1 MTKALLSRRGVE
13 FDVRDIEKD
22 DGAFEELQALG
33 VMSVPAVVVGDKM
46 VLGWNPTR
54 LGELVGFEVTEVST
68 TPEHMISSM
77 RTILDA
83 TIRAVGQIPHE
94 MLGWKSPDR
103 DRPLRQL
110 VHHMFR
116 NYELGV
122 DADIL
127 GEFPARTTWRMTRDV
142 PTFDT
147 TERLVRYGEMVRAKF
162 NSWFDSI
169 DPKAFETTIDA
180 DVGPRTLMQVL
191 ERTRLHSSFHLRQVY
206 AFLEAGDVAPIEPI
220 SLEEMRQMGLT
231 DLPDDIDIR
240 PPGMD

>member
-22 DGAFEELQALG
+22 PTAFEELQALG
-33 VMSVPAVVVGDKM
+33 VMSVPAVVVGDQM
-46 VLGWNPTR
+46 VLGWNPTK
-54 LGELVGFEVTEVST
+54 LAELVGFEAREVAT
-68 TPEHMISSM
+68 TPDHMVASM
-77 RTILDA
+77 RTVLDA
-83 TIRAVGQIPHE
+83 TIRAVAQIPHE
-94 MLGWKSPDR
+94 MLVWKSPDR

-122 DADIL
+122 DADVL

-147 TERLVRYGEMVRAKF
+147 TQRLVRYGEMVRAKF
-162 NSWFDSI
+162 NAWYDHV
-169 DPKAFETTIDA
+169 DPAAFEATIDA

-206 AFLEAGDVAPIEPI
+206 AFLEAGNVTPDSPLT
-220 SLEEMRQMGLT
+220 LEDMRGMGLE

-240 PPGMD
+240 PPGIE

>member
-22 DGAFEELQALG
+22 PTAFDELQALG
-33 VMSVPAVVVGDKM
+33 LMSVPVVVVGDQF
-46 VLGWNPTR
+46 VVGWNPTKV
-54 LGELVGFEVTEVST
+54 GQLVGFEAREVTT
-68 TPEHMISSM
+68 TPEQMLSSI
-77 RTILDA
+77 RTLLDA
-83 TIRAVGQIPHE
+83 TIRAVSQIPEE
-94 MLGWKSPDR
+94 MLTWKSPDR

-122 DADIL
+122 DADVL

-142 PTFDT
+142 PTFGST
-147 TERLVRYGEMVRAKF
+147 ARLVRYGEMVRAKF
-162 NSWFDSI
+162 NAWYDLV
-169 DPKAFETTIDA
+169 DPDAFTTTIDA

-206 AFLEAGDVAPIEPI
+206 AFLEAGRVTPIAPIT
-220 SLEEMRQMGLT
+220 LDEMRAMGME
-231 DLPDDIDIR
+231 DLPEGIDIR
-240 PPGMD
+240 PPGID

>member
-22 DGAFEELQALG
+22 PTAFEELQALG
-33 VMSVPAVVVGDKM
+33 LMSVPVVVVGEEY
-46 VLGWNPTR
+46 VLGWNPTKV
-54 LGELVGFEVTEVST
+54 GELVGFEAREVST
-68 TPEHMISSM
+68 TPEQMLSTI
-77 RTILDA
+77 RTLLDA
-83 TIRAVGQIPHE
+83 SLRAVAQIPEE
-94 MLGWKSPDR
+94 MLTWKSPDR

-142 PTFDT
+142 PTFDST
-147 TERLVRYGEMVRAKF
+147 ARLVRYGETVRAKL
-162 NSWFDSI
+162 NAWYEVL
-169 DPKAFETTIDA
+169 DPGAFGTTIDA

-191 ERTRLHSSFHLRQVY
+191 ERTRLHSAFHLRQVY
-206 AFLEAGDVAPIEPI
+206 AFLEAGGVTPLAPIGLQE
-220 SLEEMRQMGLT
+220 LRDMGMA

-240 PPGMD
+240 PPGID

>member
-22 DGAFEELQALG
+22 PTAFEELQALG
-33 VMSVPAVVVGDKM
+33 LMSVPVVVVGDRY
-46 VLGWNPTR
+46 VVGWNPTR
-54 LGELVGFEVTEVST
+54 VGELVGFEAREVST
-68 TPEHMISSM
+68 TPEHMLSSI
-77 RTILDA
+77 RTLLDA
-83 TIRAVGQIPHE
+83 SLRAVAQIPHE
-94 MLGWKSPDR
+94 MLTWKSPDR

-142 PTFDT
+142 PTFDST
-147 TERLVRYGEMVRAKF
+147 QRLVRYGETVRAKL
-162 NSWFDSI
+162 NEWYAVV
-169 DPKAFETTIDA
+169 DPAAFGATIDA

-191 ERTRLHSSFHLRQVY
+191 ERTRLHSAFHLRQVY
-206 AFLEAGDVAPIEPI
+206 AFLEAGGVKPIAPIT
-220 SLEEMRQMGLT
+220 LAEMREMGLE
-231 DLPDDIDIR
+231 DLPEGIDIR
-240 PPGMD
+240 PPGID

>member
-22 DGAFEELQALG
+22 PTAFEELQALG
-33 VMSVPAVVVGDKM
+33 LMSVPVVVVGDQY
-46 VLGWNPTR
+46 VVGWNPTR
-54 LGELVGFEVTEVST
+54 VGELVGFEAREVST
-68 TPEHMISSM
+68 TPDHMLSTI
-77 RTILDA
+77 RTVLDA
-83 TIRAVGQIPHE
+83 SLRAVAQIPQE
-94 MLGWKSPDR
+94 MLTWKSPDR

-142 PTFDT
+142 PTFDST
-147 TERLVRYGEMVRAKF
+147 ARLVRYGEMVRAKF
-162 NSWFDSI
+162 NAWYDRV
-169 DPKAFETTIDA
+169 DPAAFEATIDA

-206 AFLEAGDVAPIEPI
+206 AFLEAGKVTPIAPI
-220 SLEEMRQMGLT
+220 SLAEMRDMGLT

>member
-33 VMSVPAVVVGDKM
+33 VMSVPAVVVGGKM
-46 VLGWNPTR
+46 VLGWNPTK
-54 LGELVGFEVTEVST
+54 LGELVGFEANEVST

-147 TERLVRYGEMVRAKF
+147 TQRLVRYGEMVRAKF
-162 NSWFDSI
+162 NSWFDGVERE
-169 DPKAFETTIDA
+169 AFETIIDA

-206 AFLEAGDVAPIEPI
+206 AFLEAGKVVPVEPI
-220 SLEEMRQMGLT
+220 TLEEMRQMGLV

>member
-13 FDVRDIEKD
+13 FDVRDIEQD
-22 DGAFEELQALG
+22 PTAFEELQALG
-33 VMSVPAVVVGDKM
+33 LMTVPVVVKGDQF
-46 VLGWNPTR
+46 VLGWNPTKV
-54 LGELVGFEVTEVST
+54 GELLGFEAREVST
-68 TPEHMISSM
+68 TPEQMLSSM
-77 RTILDA
+77 RTVLDA
-83 TIRAVGQIPHE
+83 TVRAVGQIPDE
-94 MLGWKSPDR
+94 MLMWKSPDR

-142 PTFDT
+142 PTFDST
-147 TERLVRYGEMVRAKF
+147 PRLVRYGEMVREKF
-162 NSWFDSI
+162 NSWFSVVDAA
-169 DPKAFETTIDA
+169 AFESMIDA
-180 DVGPRTLMQVL
+180 DVGPRTLLQVL

-206 AFLEAGDVAPIEPI
+206 AFLEAGGVTPQAP
-220 SLEEMRQMGLT
+220 LTLDDMRQMGME
-231 DLPDDIDIR
+231 DLPEGIDIR

>member
-22 DGAFEELQALG
+22 PTALEELQAMGL
-33 VMSVPAVVVGDKM
+33 MSVPVVTKGGEF
-46 VLGWNPTR
+46 VLGWNPTKI
-54 LGELVGFEVTEVST
+54 GELVGFEAREVST
-68 TPEHMISSM
+68 TPEHMLSSI

-83 TIRAVGQIPHE
+83 TIRAVSQIPEE
-94 MLGWKSPDR
+94 MLTWKSPDR

-122 DADIL
+122 DADVL

-142 PTFDT
+142 PTFDST
-147 TERLVRYGEMVRAKF
+147 QRLVRYGEMVREKF
-162 NSWFDSI
+162 NAWYNVV

-191 ERTRLHSSFHLRQVY
+191 ERTRLHSGFHLRQVY
-206 AFLEAGDVAPIEPI
+206 AFLEAGNVEPEAPL
-220 SLEEMRQMGLT
+220 SLADLRALGLE

-240 PPGMD
+240 PPNMD

>member
-22 DGAFEELQALG
+22 ATAFEELQALG
-33 VMSVPAVVVGDKM
+33 LMSVPVVVVGDAY
-46 VLGWNPTR
+46 VVGWNPTKV
-54 LGELVGFEVTEVST
+54 GELVGFEAREVAT
-68 TPEHMISSM
+68 TPEQMLSSM
-77 RTILDA
+77 RTVLDA
-83 TIRAVGQIPHE
+83 SLRAVAQVRPE
-94 MLGWKSPDR
+94 MMTWKSPDR

-122 DADIL
+122 DADVL

-147 TERLVRYGEMVRAKF
+147 PQRLVRYGEMVRAKF
-162 NSWFDSI
+162 NAW
-169 DPKAFETTIDA
+169 FETVDPAAFAATIDA
-180 DVGPRTLMQVL
+180 DVGPRTLMQVM

-206 AFLEAGDVAPIEPI
+206 AFLEAGGVQPIAPV
-220 SLEEMRQMGLT
+220 SLEEMRQMGMA

-240 PPGMD
+240 PPGID

>member
-22 DGAFEELQALG
+22 PTAAEELQALG
-33 VMSVPAVVVGDKM
+33 LMSVPVVVKGDQY
-46 VLGWNPTR
+46 VLGWNPTKV
-54 LGELVGFEVTEVST
+54 GELLGFEAREVST
-68 TPEHMISSM
+68 TPEHMLSTM
-77 RTILDA
+77 RTVLDA
-83 TIRAVGQIPHE
+83 TLRAVRQIPDE
-94 MLGWKSPDR
+94 MLTWKSPDR

-116 NYELGV
+116 NYELSV

-142 PTFDT
+142 PTFDST
-147 TERLVRYGEMVRAKF
+147 QRLVRYGEMVREKF
-162 NSWFDSI
+162 NAWFSVV
-169 DPKAFETTIDA
+169 DPKAFEASIDA

-206 AFLEAGDVAPIEPI
+206 AFLEAGGLTPEAP
-220 SLEEMRQMGLT
+220 LTLQDLKQMGME

-240 PPGMD
+240 PPKMD

>member
-13 FDVRDIEKD
+13 FDVRDIEQD
-22 DGAFEELQALG
+22 PTAFEELQALG

-46 VLGWNPTR
+46 VLGWNPTKV
-54 LGELVGFEVTEVST
+54 GELVGFEVHEVST
-68 TPEHMISSM
+68 TPDHMLSSM
-77 RTILDA
+77 RTVLDA
-83 TIRAVGQIPHE
+83 TIRAVGQIPHD
-94 MLGWKSPDR
+94 MLVWKSPDR

-147 TERLVRYGEMVRAKF
+147 TERLVRYGEMVRAKL
-162 NSWFDSI
+162 NAWFEEI
-169 DPKAFETTIDA
+169 DTKGFEATIDA

-206 AFLEAGDVAPIEPI
+206 AFLEAGGVTPEAPL
-220 SLEEMRQMGLT
+220 SLEDMKQMGME
-231 DLPDDIDIR
+231 DLPEGIDIR

>member
-22 DGAFEELQALG
+22 PTAFEELQALG
-33 VMSVPAVVVGDKM
+33 VMSVPAVVVGDGM
-46 VLGWNPTR
+46 VLGWNPTK
-54 LGELVGFEVTEVST
+54 LGELVGFEVHEVST
-68 TPEHMISSM
+68 TPEHMLSSM
-77 RTILDA
+77 RTVLDA

-94 MLGWKSPDR
+94 MLSWKSPDR

-147 TERLVRYGEMVRAKF
+147 TERLVRYGEMVRAKL
-162 NSWFDSI
+162 NAWFDRI
-169 DPKAFETTIDA
+169 DPKAFEATIDA

-206 AFLEAGDVAPIEPI
+206 AFLEAGGVTPDVPI
-220 SLEEMRQMGLT
+220 SLEEMRQMGMG
-231 DLPDDIDIR
+231 DLPEGIDIR

>member
-22 DGAFEELQALG
+22 PTAFEELQAMGL
-33 VMSVPAVVVGDKM
+33 MSVPVVVKGDEH
-46 VLGWNPTR
+46 VLGWNPTKI
-54 LGELVGFEVTEVST
+54 GELVGFEAREVST
-68 TPEHMISSM
+68 TPEHMLSSI

-83 TIRAVGQIPHE
+83 TVRAVAQIPDD
-94 MLGWKSPDR
+94 MLTWKSPDR

-142 PTFDT
+142 PTFDST
-147 TERLVRYGEMVRAKF
+147 RRLVRYGEMVREKF
-162 NSWFDSI
+162 NAWYNVV
-169 DPKAFETTIDA
+169 DPKAFEATIDA

-191 ERTRLHSSFHLRQVY
+191 ERTRLHSAFHLRQVY
-206 AFLEAGDVAPIEPI
+206 AFLQAGSVEPVEPL
-220 SLEEMRQMGLT
+220 SLEDLRQMGLE

-240 PPGMD
+240 PPNMD

>member
-13 FDVRDIEKD
+13 FDVRDIEQD
-22 DGAFEELQALG
+22 PTAFEELQALG
-33 VMSVPAVVVGDKM
+33 AMSVPAVVVGDKM
-46 VLGWNPTR
+46 VLGWNPTKV
-54 LGELVGFEVTEVST
+54 GELVGFEVNEVST
-68 TPEHMISSM
+68 TPEHMLSSI
-77 RTILDA
+77 RTVLDA

-94 MLGWKSPDR
+94 MLIWKSPDR

-147 TERLVRYGEMVRAKF
+147 TARLVHYGEMVRAKL
-162 NSWFDSI
+162 NAWFEEI
-169 DPKAFETTIDA
+169 DPKAFEATIDA

-206 AFLEAGDVAPIEPI
+206 AFLEAGGVTPEAPL
-220 SLEEMRQMGLT
+220 SLEDMKQMGME
-231 DLPDDIDIR
+231 DLPEGIDIR

>member
-22 DGAFEELQALG
+22 EGAFEELQALG
-33 VMSVPAVVVGDKM
+33 VMSVPAVVVGDRM
-46 VLGWNPTR
+46 VLGWNPTK
-54 LGELVGFEVTEVST
+54 LGELVGFEAREVST

-77 RTILDA
+77 RTVLDA

-94 MLGWKSPDR
+94 MLVWKSPDR

-110 VHHMFR
+110 VHHTFR
-116 NYELGV
+116 NYELGI

-142 PTFDT
+142 PTFDST
-147 TERLVRYGEMVRAKF
+147 ARLVRYGETVRAKF
-162 NSWFDSI
+162 NEWYDHV
-169 DPKAFETTIDA
+169 DPKDFEATIDA

-191 ERTRLHSSFHLRQVY
+191 ERTRLHSSFHLRQIY
-206 AFLEAGDVAPIEPI
+206 AFLEAGNVKPVEPI
-220 SLEEMRQMGLT
+220 TLQEMRQMGLE

>member
-22 DGAFEELQALG
+22 PAAFEELQAMGL
-33 VMSVPAVVVGDKM
+33 MSVPVVVKGNDY
-46 VLGWNPTR
+46 VLGWNPTKI
-54 LGELVGFEVTEVST
+54 GELVGFEAHEVST
-68 TPEHMISSM
+68 TPEAMLSSM
-77 RTILDA
+77 RTVLDA
-83 TIRAVGQIPHE
+83 TIRAVGQIPDE
-94 MLGWKSPDR
+94 MLTWKSPDR

-142 PTFDT
+142 PTFDST
-147 TERLVRYGEMVRAKF
+147 KRLVRYGEMVREKF
-162 NSWFDSI
+162 NAWFNVVDAQ
-169 DPKAFETTIDA
+169 AFEATIDA

-206 AFLEAGDVAPIEPI
+206 AFLEAGGVKPEAPL
-220 SLEEMRQMGLT
+220 SLDDLREMGMQ

-240 PPGMD
+240 PPQMD

>member
-13 FDVRDIEKD
+13 FDVRDIEQD
-22 DGAFEELQALG
+22 PTAFEELQALG
-33 VMSVPAVVVGDKM
+33 LMSVPVVVKGDDY
-46 VLGWNPTR
+46 VLGWNPTKV
-54 LGELVGFEVTEVST
+54 GELLGFEAREVST
-68 TPEHMISSM
+68 TPEQMLSSM
-77 RTILDA
+77 RTVLDA
-83 TIRAVGQIPHE
+83 TVRAVGQIPDA
-94 MLGWKSPDR
+94 MLMWKSPDR

-142 PTFDT
+142 PTFDST
-147 TERLVRYGEMVRAKF
+147 QRLVRYGEMVREKF
-162 NSWFDSI
+162 NAWFDVV
-169 DPKAFETTIDA
+169 DAAAFEATIDA
-180 DVGPRTLMQVL
+180 DVGPRTLLQVL

-206 AFLEAGDVAPIEPI
+206 AFLEAGGVTPQAP
-220 SLEEMRQMGLT
+220 LTLDDMRQMGME
-231 DLPDDIDIR
+231 DLPEGIDIR